1 MSRLPPLLARRHAA
15 RWAGLLACGVLLAA
29 CAGGAALAV
38 RLAFD
43 GGRVAA
49 ATPLAATLA
58 ACAVLGALATVW
70 ERRLAEALAQAHIA
84 RIRRNLVR
92 ALFDRE
98 VGDAAGG
105 TAMLRFI
112 GDLGAVR
119 EWIAHGA
126 AAVPVAAVVA
136 PTAIALLAWLAPAL
150 ALPAVL
156 AAAASILALRALG
169 ARLEDAQDA
178 ARRDRVR
185 LARAMA
191 HPLSRPAPY
200 VLAGEERRL
209 LRRLDRLSAGIA
221 GSAVQRRM
229 VAASGMALSDA
240 AIRLGGAA
248 ILWLGL
254 QAIAR
259 GAIDSGTL
267 AAALALS
274 GFLGTSL
281 HRLAAAWDKWHAV
294 RVANRRLDAHLA
306 RAQRRAA
313 PRAGASLPAGPVGL
327 AATALRLRPDGPLLD
342 LELVPGEVVCLRCDD
357 EADGERLLRLLAGLA
372 DAAVGRVSVGGLALE
387 TIARAD
393 VRQAIAVI
401 GPIAGP
407 SHGSLR
413 GHLRRATAQRTAG
426 RVASPPGQIPDL
438 APATAA
444 GLRFGAAPP
453 SIACATRAQLAI
465 AAARGARIYLLQQP
479 AAALDDLAIAH
490 LLREARRRRATVL
503 AFGPDARRARE
514 ADRVLLLDAG
524 GLRPLVRTAAAG
536 APHADSHP
544 R

>member
-1 MSRLPPLLARRHAA
+1 MSQLPPLLARRHAA

-58 ACAVLGALATVW
+58 ACAVVGALATVW

-84 RIRRNLVR
+84 RIRRSLVR

-98 VGDAAGG
+98 VGAAAGG

-126 AAVPVAAVVA
+126 AAVPVAAIVA
-136 PTAIALLAWLAPAL
+136 PAAIALLAWLAPAL

-156 AAAASILALRALG
+156 ASAASLLALRALG
-169 ARLEDAQDA
+169 ARLEAAQDA

-185 LARAMA
+185 LARTMA
-191 HPLSRPAPY
+191 DPLTRPAAY

-221 GSAVQRRM
+221 GSAVQRRT
-229 VAASGMALSDA
+229 VAAGGMALSDA
-240 AIRLGGAA
+240 AIGLGGAA

-254 QAIAR
+254 QAIAG
-259 GAIDSGTL
+259 GAMDGGTL

-281 HRLAAAWDKWHAV
+281 HRLAMAWDKWHAV
-294 RVANRRLDAHLA
+294 RVANRRLEAHFA
-306 RAQRRAA
+306 RAQRRVA
-313 PRAGASLPAGPVGL
+313 PRSGASLPAGPIGL
-327 AATALRLRPDGPLLD
+327 AAAALRLRPDGPLLD
-342 LELVPGEVVCLRCDD
+342 LELVPGEVVCVRCDD
-357 EADGERLLRLLAGLA
+357 PADGERLLHLLAGLA
-372 DAAVGRVSVGGLALE
+372 DVPAGRISAGGLALE
-387 TIARAD
+387 TLARD
-393 VRQAIAVI
+393 DLRRAIAVI
-401 GPIAGP
+401 GPMAGP

-426 RVASPPGQIPDL
+426 RDTPPPGHL
-438 APATAA
+438 AERPPATAP

-453 SIACATRAQLAI
+453 PIACATRAQLAI

-479 AAALDDLAIAH
+479 TTALDDLAIAH

-503 AFGPDARRARE
+503 AFGPDGRLARE

-524 GLRPLVRTAAAG
+524 GLRPIVRSSAAAP
-536 APHADSHP
+536 PHADSHP